1 MTLAITPEEMRDLVE
16 GGAAV
21 RARGGDVELTDGDF
35 LWSRSAPTE
44 EDGDAGDDDG
54 FLIPA
59 ET

>member
-1 MTLAITPEEMRDLVE
+1 MIWSREERPSVQ
-16 GGAAV
+16 GG
-21 RARGGDVELTDGDF
+21 GGVELTDGDF

>member
-1 MTLAITPEEMRDLVE
+1 MIWSREERPS
-16 GGAAV
+16 GG
-21 RARGGDVELTDGDF
+21 GVELTDGDF
-35 LWSRSAPTE
+35 LLSRSAPTE